1 MSLFD
6 QVIRALGWTLI
17 HSLWLGTLAGAL
29 YALAAGLWRSRHPQ
43 RLESAGL
50 ALLGLLAV
58 ALAAFFLRGLAA
70 PALSPAEI
78 AVAMAQLPEPGVMR
92 AGAAEGVATTDVGAR
107 IEALLPWIVAAWA
120 VVVGLLAARLWRTQ
134 RALKRLVRAASP
146 LEQLAPAVAELAAAL
161 GIRRG
166 VRVLASATARV
177 PFIIGHVAPVIVLPL
192 AVAHGLPWPQ
202 LRLILLHELAH
213 LKRADYLING
223 FQVAI
228 EILLFFHP
236 VVRWL
241 STDLRRV
248 REECCDDLVLGC
260 GGDRALY
267 VRTLLG
273 LEEYRASTLSL
284 ASAASGGALLWR
296 VRRIAGASERP
307 QTPWRQAIWALAA
320 TLATALTLLSAER
333 GATRAE
339 LARPDAPALDF
350 GHALTR
356 LPTAVPDWRALP
368 LPAPALPPLDGGV
381 DTTEPVAAAPQP
393 GARVAAPSAAAMPTP
408 PPAASLSAP
417 QPARATSAPA
427 SAEAPAT
434 TRAPAPAPAA
444 DDAAGPVPLLRRAP
458 AYPRSERLRPREVVL
473 EMSYRIDSDGRV
485 VDMLVESAPSVGAH
499 AFITAAKDALRDW
512 RYDPADPALDS
523 EARLR
528 QRFVF
533 RVGNEDS
540 VERCAMVTGSRICRS

>member
-1 MSLFD
+1 MSLVD

-17 HSLWLGTLAGAL
+17 HSLWLGTLAGVL
-29 YALAAGLWRSRHPQ
+29 YVLAAGLWRSSRPQ

-50 ALLGLLAV
+50 LLLGLLAL
-58 ALAAFFLRGLAA
+58 ALGGYFLRSLAA
-70 PALSPAEI
+70 PSLSAADI
-78 AVAMAQLPEPGVMR
+78 AAAMAQLPEPGVIR
-92 AGAAEGVATTDVGAR
+92 AGTSDTVAGAGIGAQ
-107 IEALLPWIVAAWA
+107 IETVLPWLVAAWA
-120 VVVGLLAARLWRTQ
+120 VVVLLLGARLWRTQ
-134 RALKRLVRAASP
+134 RALRRLVRAASP
-146 LEQLAPAVAELAAAL
+146 LERLVPAVAEMAATL

-177 PFIIGHVAPVIVLPL
+177 PFIIGHLAPVIVLPL

-213 LKRADYLING
+213 LRRADYLFNG

-236 VVRWL
+236 VVRWM

-248 REECCDDLVLGC
+248 REECCDDLVLRC

-273 LEEYRASTLSL
+273 LEEYRANALSML
-284 ASAASGGALLWR
+284 SAASGGALLWR
-296 VRRIAGASERP
+296 VRRIAGVGERP
-307 QTPWRQAIWALAA
+307 QTPWRQVLWALAA

-333 GATRAE
+333 GATRTE
-339 LARPDAPALDF
+339 LARPAAPALDW
-350 GHALTR
+350 GSTLSR

-368 LPAPALPPLDGGV
+368 LPAPALPLVAGDAETARPVATPAERAAAEIPPVAPPAPVPPAAAHLS
-381 DTTEPVAAAPQP
+381 TTAQPRVSAPGPVAETPAAAPP
-393 GARVAAPSAAAMPTP
+393 TALGEAAA
-408 PPAASLSAP
+408 
-417 QPARATSAPA
+417 
-427 SAEAPAT
+427 
-434 TRAPAPAPAA
+434 
-444 DDAAGPVPLLRRAP
+444 PVPLLRRAP
-458 AYPRSERLRPREVVL
+458 AYPRSEKGRPREVVL
-473 EMSYRIDSDGRV
+473 EMSYRIDADGRV
-485 VDMLVESAPSVGAH
+485 IDMLVESGPAVGAH

-523 EARLR
+523 QARLR

-540 VERCAMVTGSRICRS
+540 VERCVMVTGSRICRS

>member
-1 MSLFD
+1 MNLVD

-17 HSLWLGTLAGAL
+17 HSLWLGALAGVV
-29 YALAAGLWRSRHPQ
+29 YVMAAGLWRNSRPQ

-50 ALLGLLAV
+50 ALLGLLAL
-58 ALAAFFLRGLAA
+58 ALGGYFLRSLAA
-70 PALSPAEI
+70 PSLSPGEI
-78 AVAMAQLPEPGVMR
+78 AVAMAQLPEPGVIHSST
-92 AGAAEGVATTDVGAR
+92 GAAVTKLGIGAQ
-107 IEALLPWIVAAWA
+107 IEAVLPWLVAAWA
-120 VVVGLLAARLWRTQ
+120 VVVLLLGIRLWRTQ
-134 RALKRLVRAASP
+134 RALRRLVRAASP
-146 LEQLAPAVAELAAAL
+146 LEQLAPAVADMAAAL

-177 PFIIGHVAPVIVLPL
+177 PFIIGHLAPVIVLPL

-213 LKRADYLING
+213 LKRADFLLNG

-236 VVRWL
+236 VVRWM
-241 STDLRRV
+241 SADLRRV

-273 LEEYRASTLSL
+273 LEEYRATALSL

-296 VRRIAGASERP
+296 VRRIAGARERQ
-307 QTPWRQAIWALAA
+307 QTPWRQALWGLAA
-320 TLATALTLLSAER
+320 TLATAVLLVAGGQGGGRGELVRPGAPEADWGSA
-333 GATRAE
+333 
-339 LARPDAPALDF
+339 LS
-350 GHALTR
+350 R
-356 LPTAVPDWRALP
+356 LPTSVPDWRALP
-368 LPAPALPPLDGGV
+368 LPAPALPTVAV
-381 DTTEPVAAAPQP
+381 DTELEGPVAVSVQPAAEPAGQSAASSTPLPPMAARLSTVPQSPAPVAAPDS
-393 GARVAAPSAAAMPTP
+393 VAAS
-408 PPAASLSAP
+408 
-417 QPARATSAPA
+417 QATSPD
-427 SAEAPAT
+427 E
-434 TRAPAPAPAA
+434 
-444 DDAAGPVPLLRRAP
+444 AAGPVPLLRRAP
-458 AYPRSERLRPREVVL
+458 AYPRSERNRPREVML
-473 EMSYRIDSDGRV
+473 EMSYRIDADGRV

-528 QRFVF
+528 QRFMF
-533 RVGNEDS
+533 RVGDEDS
-540 VERCAMVTGSRICRS
+540 VERCVMVTGSRICRS